1 MSLGGGDFPRLELST
16 SFRLLWVRLIIVI
29 GGHWD

>member
-1 MSLGGGDFPRLELST
+1 MSLGGGDFPRLELSA
-16 SFRLLWVRLIIVI
+16 SKLLWVRLIIVI